1 MPKKAYSPMPPL
13 TPVVWIGSSLD
24 DLKDCP
30 EAVKDVM
37 GRGLLEAQMG
47 YFPAVGKRL
56 KGRLGGLVELIDDF
70 DGSTYRGV
78 YTAKLAGAIYVLH
91 VFQKKSKHGIATPRH
106 EVDLILERLKR
117 AKADHTERFG
127 KKGDKK

>member
-1 MPKKAYSPMPPL
+1 MPTPPL
-13 TPVVWIGSSLD
+13 TPVLWIGSSLE
-24 DLKDCP
+24 DLRDCP
-30 EAVKDVM
+30 EAVKDAM
-37 GRGLLEAQMG
+37 GKGLLEAQLG
-47 YFPAVGKRL
+47 HFPTIGKRL
-56 KGRLGGLVELIDDF
+56 KGQLKGLVELVSDID
-70 DGSTYRGV
+70 GGTYRGV

-127 KKGDKK
+127 KKGGKK